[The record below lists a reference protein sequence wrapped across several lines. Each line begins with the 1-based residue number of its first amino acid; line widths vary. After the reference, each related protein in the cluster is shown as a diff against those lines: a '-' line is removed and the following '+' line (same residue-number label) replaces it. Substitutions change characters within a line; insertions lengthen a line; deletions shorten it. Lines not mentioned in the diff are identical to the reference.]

1 MSDPPL
7 SDIEFINKLTW
18 VGTTYNFGRDFLI
31 NSKIFR
37 IEYFFGPT
45 KIGLTD
51 LIRKLSDGNKS
62 FRSMISYQFRII
74 IFYFSCLANIYIRTR
89 RSKFCTRRKSARW
102 NTFTQKIYTITGWS
116 MSTKYRRKGDILRIG
131 SKTVRKRIH
140 QNQLSGWPKRVF
152 SIIFESKKVTTN
164 LKSTKYDRAN
174 AFDIPV
180 IKRQSIYD
188 AWKQRANPK
197 FEFNDKFYK
206 KYIYDVSIFEIFYR
220 PSLIRVANPAKL
232 LECFLVEN

>member
-74 IFYFSCLANIYIRTR
+74 IFRV
-89 RSKFCTRRKSARW
+89 K
-102 NTFTQKIYTITGWS
+102 QIYTYALAG
-116 MSTKYRRKGDILRIG
+116 RNFVQGG
-131 SKTVRKRIH
+131 
-140 QNQLSGWPKRVF
+140 
-152 SIIFESKKVTTN
+152 
-164 LKSTKYDRAN
+164 
-174 AFDIPV
+174 
-180 IKRQSIYD
+180 
-188 AWKQRANPK
+188 NPQD
-197 FEFNDKFYK
+197 ETHLLK
-206 KYIYDVSIFEIFYR
+206 KYIRSLGGQCRQNIDEKATFLGLVQKRLGNASIKIGYPDEPNASHF
-220 PSLIRVANPAKL
+220 
-232 LECFLVEN
+232 